1 MNKIDFFM
9 TLEERL
15 KGLPRSDLEHS
26 FDYYNEMIDDRT
38 EEGMTEEEAVAALG
52 SVDEIV
58 DQILGETS
66 IWRLLYT
73 KVKPKHSL
81 RAWEIVLLVLG
92 LPVWLPLL
100 ISAVAVALS
109 VYVALWSVVIS
120 LYAVNVSLLAGG
132 VGVVLWS
139 VLLLVRGN
147 GAVGLLWIGGGLLC
161 VGLGIFTLFACKYA
175 TKGAV
180 WLGKRMVLGT
190 KALLLGKE
198 KKV

>member
-15 KGLPRSDLEHS
+15 KGLPQSDLEHS

-38 EEGMTEEEAVAALG
+38 EEGMTEEEAIAALG

-66 IWRLLYT
+66 IWRLLCT
-73 KVKPKHSL
+73 KVKPKRSL
-81 RAWEIVLLVLG
+81 RIWEIVLLALG

-100 ISAVAVALS
+100 ISAVAVAFS

-120 LYAVNVSLLAGG
+120 LYVVNVSLLVGGAGG
-132 VGVVLWS
+132 ALWS
-139 VLLLVRGN
+139 VLFLVRGN
-147 GAVGLLWIGGGLLC
+147 GAAGLLWLGGSLFCL
-161 VGLGIFTLFACKYA
+161 GLGIFALFACKYA
-175 TKGAV
+175 TKGAI
-180 WLGKRMVLGT
+180 WLGKRMVLDT